1 MGLYDE
7 TLGTLLVGIFF
18 NTYLY
23 GIVCYQFAL
32 YYQAN
37 FNDRPPVKCM
47 VLFLFFLDTFHS
59 MAAIYMAWVYM
70 VTNYANPAALQYAA
84 WPYPFTPIGTAAAA
98 FVTHMFL
105 GDRIYRLTHNKVLFG
120 IIIAMALPTFALGV
134 ACGVKA
140 WIIHVIADMPH
151 INKLATAWL
160 TMQVAVD
167 IFITGQLS
175 CLNPPFHRIC
185 CHVFLGTLSIILAR
199 AKTGWSATDTVLRRL
214 IRGAIQ
220 TGLFASIFSLGDL
233 ISFLALPTTNF
244 YGMFAIPIGRIYS
257 NTLLDTLLV
266 REKLKSQMT
275 SSAFERTS
283 RVMGWVP
290 GEPTIPGAAATSIHL
305 GVHRSLQDSADAA
318 SFDGTQP

>member
-37 FNDRPPVKCM
+37 FNDRLPVKWM

-59 MAAIYMAWVYM
+59 IAAIYMAWVYM

-151 INKLATAWL
+151 ITKLATAWL

-167 IFITGQLS
+167 IFITG
-175 CLNPPFHRIC
+175 
-185 CHVFLGTLSIILAR
+185 TLSIVLAR

-318 SFDGTQP
+318 SFDGERKNVLGLGPA

>member
-23 GIVCYQFAL
+23 GIVSYQFAL

-37 FNDRPPVKCM
+37 FNDRLPVKCM

-59 MAAIYMAWVYM
+59 AAAIYMAWVYM

-84 WPYPFTPIGTAAAA
+84 WPYPFTPIGTALAA

-105 GDRIYRLTHNKVLFG
+105 GDRIYRLTNNKVLFG
-120 IIIAMALPTFALGV
+120 IIIAMALPTFALGI

-140 WIIHVIADMPH
+140 WIILVIADMPR
-151 INKLATAWL
+151 INNLATAWL
-160 TMQVAVD
+160 TMQVVVD
-167 IFITGQLS
+167 IFITS
-175 CLNPPFHRIC
+175 
-185 CHVFLGTLSIILAR
+185 TLSVILAR
-199 AKTGWSATDTVLRRL
+199 AKTGWSVTDTVLRRL
-214 IRGAIQ
+214 IRGAVQ

-290 GEPTIPGAAATSIHL
+290 GDATVPGAAATSIHL
-305 GVHRSLQDSADAA
+305 GVHRSLHDSAEAA
-318 SFDGTQP
+318 SLDGERKNVLELGPA

>member
-98 FVTHMFL
+98 FV
-105 GDRIYRLTHNKVLFG
+105 LFG

-167 IFITGQLS
+167 IFIT
-175 CLNPPFHRIC
+175 
-185 CHVFLGTLSIILAR
+185 GTLSIILAR

>member
-37 FNDRPPVKCM
+37 FNDRLPVKCM

-120 IIIAMALPTFALGV
+120 IIIAMALPTFALGI

-160 TMQVAVD
+160 TMQVVVD
-167 IFITGQLS
+167 IFIT
-175 CLNPPFHRIC
+175 
-185 CHVFLGTLSIILAR
+185 GTLSIILAR

-214 IRGAIQ
+214 IRGAVQ

-318 SFDGTQP
+318 SLDGERKNVLGLGPA

>member
-23 GIVCYQFAL
+23 GIVSYQFAL

-37 FNDRPPVKCM
+37 FNDRLPVKCM

-59 MAAIYMAWVYM
+59 AAAIYMAWVYM

-84 WPYPFTPIGTAAAA
+84 WPYPFTPIGTALAA

-120 IIIAMALPTFALGV
+120 IIIAMALPTFALGI
-134 ACGVKA
+134 ACGIKA
-140 WIIHVIADMPH
+140 WIILVIADMPR
-151 INKLATAWL
+151 INNLATAWL
-160 TMQVAVD
+160 TMQVVVD
-167 IFITGQLS
+167 IFITG
-175 CLNPPFHRIC
+175 
-185 CHVFLGTLSIILAR
+185 TLSVILAR

-214 IRGAIQ
+214 IRGAVQ

-290 GEPTIPGAAATSIHL
+290 GDATVPGAAATSIHL
-305 GVHRSLQDSADAA
+305 GVHRSLHDSAEAA
-318 SFDGTQP
+318 SLDGERKNVLELGPA

>member
-23 GIVCYQFAL
+23 GIVSYQFAL

-37 FNDRPPVKCM
+37 FNDRLPVKCM

-59 MAAIYMAWVYM
+59 AAAIYMAWVYM

-84 WPYPFTPIGTAAAA
+84 WPYPFTPIGTALAA

-120 IIIAMALPTFALGV
+120 IIIAMALPTFALGI
-134 ACGVKA
+134 ACGIKA
-140 WIIHVIADMPH
+140 WIILVIADMPR
-151 INKLATAWL
+151 INNLATAWL
-160 TMQVAVD
+160 TMQVVVD
-167 IFITGQLS
+167 IFITG
-175 CLNPPFHRIC
+175 
-185 CHVFLGTLSIILAR
+185 TLSVILAR

-214 IRGAIQ
+214 IRGAVQ

-290 GEPTIPGAAATSIHL
+290 GDATVPGAAATSIHL
-305 GVHRSLQDSADAA
+305 GVHRSLHDSAEAA
-318 SFDGTQP
+318 SLDGTQP